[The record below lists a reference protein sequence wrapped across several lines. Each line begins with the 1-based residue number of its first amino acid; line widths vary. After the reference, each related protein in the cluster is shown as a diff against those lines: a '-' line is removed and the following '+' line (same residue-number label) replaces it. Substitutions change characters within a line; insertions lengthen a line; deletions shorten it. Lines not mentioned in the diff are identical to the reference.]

1 MLDLLKR
8 SRVARI
14 AAACAL
20 GLAVPCCI
28 AQDSA
33 ATYPVQG
40 MVLDRVSGQPIARAL
55 VDANADAVLTDN
67 DGHFELNLPGGT
79 REINIRRPGYGSRF
93 GGIAQAVTVGANMPD
108 LTFYLIPN
116 SLITGHVTLSTG
128 DEADGIRI
136 MAYRKRIV
144 NGRERW
150 TLQGVVNTNS
160 EGAFRLANLEAPA
173 SYLLYSMPAHDGV
186 GPIAPGATSYGYPSS
201 YYPGV
206 ADFSAASVLTLS
218 PGQQAQADFSLT
230 RQPFYPVTIAV
241 ANHSEGRGIPIQIYD
256 SSGRVLEF
264 GTRWNPEQG
273 TAQVNLPSGRYYA
286 EARFGGEEQAY
297 GRVDFTVAGG
307 PVSGLSMAMLP
318 LHPVPVEIRK
328 EFTAN
333 SSTGPQGS
341 ITSGPVDFN
350 AGLNL
355 MLASAD
361 AFEMGGR
368 GGGLRHVPGSTDSSL
383 FEIEN
388 VAPGRY
394 WVETNL
400 FEGYVSSIT
409 SGGVDLM
416 REPLVI
422 GPGNA
427 TAPIEVTLRND
438 AGSISGQLNQSTS
451 VETAS
456 VGTAPVGTASALG
469 VVSRAHIYAIPL
481 FPTASSVPQTV
492 AQTTGQFSIS
502 NLAPGSYHVIALED
516 AEEIDPTDTQEIAK
530 YTGKGQ
536 TITVEANGTANV
548 QLDLI
553 RTNDGAPT
561 E

>member
-1 MLDLLKR
+1 M
-8 SRVARI
+8 
-14 AAACAL
+14 
-20 GLAVPCCI
+20 

-286 EARFGGEEQAY
+286 EARFGGKEQAY

-328 EFTAN
+328 EFTSN
-333 SSTGPQGS
+333 SNTGPQGS

-394 WVETNL
+394 WVETNP
-400 FEGYVSSIT
+400 FEGYVSSIS

-456 VGTAPVGTASALG
+456 ALG

-481 FPTASSVPQTV
+481 FPAASSVPQTI
-492 AQTTGQFSIS
+492 AQTTGQFTIS

-553 RTNDGAPT
+553 RANDEAPT

>member
-8 SRVARI
+8 NRVARI
-14 AAACAL
+14 AAAWVL
-20 GLAVPCCI
+20 GAAAVCCM

-33 ATYPVQG
+33 ATYPVKG
-40 MVLDRVSGQPIARAL
+40 VVLDRITNQPIARVL
-55 VDANADAVLTDN
+55 VDANEDAVLTDS

-79 REINIRRPGYGSRF
+79 REINIRRPGYGSRYQ
-93 GGIAQAVTVGANMPD
+93 GVARAVTVGANMPD
-108 LTFYLIPN
+108 LTLYLTPN
-116 SLITGHVTLSTG
+116 ALITGHVTLSTG

-136 MAYRKRIV
+136 MAYRKRVV

-150 TLQGVVNTNS
+150 TLQGIVNTNS

-173 SYLLYSMPAHDGV
+173 SYLLYSMPAHDRI
-186 GPIAPGATSYGYPSS
+186 GPIAPGATSFGYPSS

-218 PGQQAQADFSLT
+218 PGQQAQADFTLT

-241 ANHSEGRGIPIQIYD
+241 ANHPEGRGIPLQIYD
-256 SSGRVLEF
+256 SSGRVVEF
-264 GTRWNPEQG
+264 GTRWNPDQG
-273 TAQVNLPSGRYYA
+273 TAQVNLPNGRYYA
-286 EARFGGEEQAY
+286 EARFGGEEGLY

-307 PVSGLSMAMLP
+307 PVPGLSMAMLP
-318 LHPVPVEIRK
+318 LHPIPVEIRK
-328 EFTAN
+328 DFTAN
-333 SSTGPQGS
+333 SSGGPHGS
-341 ITSGPVDFN
+341 IGSGPVDFN
-350 AGLNL
+350 AGLNM

-361 AFEMGGR
+361 AFEMGGG

-394 WVETNL
+394 WVETNA

-409 SGGVDLM
+409 SGGTDLM

-422 GPGNA
+422 GPGNS

-438 AGSISGQLNQSTS
+438 VGSISGQLNQSASAATTPAGS
-451 VETAS
+451 AS
-456 VGTAPVGTASALG
+456 VLG

-481 FPTASSVPQTV
+481 FPTASGVPQTV
-492 AQTTGQFSIS
+492 AQTSGQFMIS

-516 AEEIDPTDTQEIAK
+516 AEEIDPADAQDLSK

-536 TITVEANGTANV
+536 TVTVEANGTANV

-553 RTNDGAPT
+553 RANDEEPA